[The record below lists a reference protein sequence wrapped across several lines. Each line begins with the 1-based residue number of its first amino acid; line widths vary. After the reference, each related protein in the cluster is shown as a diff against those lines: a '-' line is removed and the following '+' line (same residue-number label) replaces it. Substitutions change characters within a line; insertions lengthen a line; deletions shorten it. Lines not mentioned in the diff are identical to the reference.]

1 MTICLMGKIEC
12 CVGFFPPLWCDD
24 YKDKI
29 DFPILFAKCDLTS
42 NVF

>member
-1 MTICLMGKIEC
+1 MGKIEC

-29 DFPILFAKCDLTS
+29 DFPIQFAKCDLTS